1 VSKDLPEEHITG
13 KKTLKAGGKKQD
25 LTLFVY
31 LGSKVQE
38 KRYKNNNQEAK
49 NKT

>member
-13 KKTLKAGGKKQD
+13 KKTLKARSKKQD

-38 KRYKNNNQEAK
+38 KRYKNNNQKAK